1 MTQDNPSYTASGAP
15 FPSLDVLRLHWP
27 ASSRPSGAALHAK
40 IIVVD
45 DRVALVGSAN
55 LTGRAMDDNLEC
67 GILIRG
73 GREPRL
79 IRDHITGLY
88 EAGYLR
94 RL

>member
-1 MTQDNPSYTASGAP
+1 
-15 FPSLDVLRLHWP
+15 
-27 ASSRPSGAALHAK
+27 LHAK

-55 LTGRAMDDNLEC
+55 LTGRAMGDNLEC

-73 GREPRL
+73 GKQPRA
-79 IRDHITGLY
+79 IRDHVVSLY
-88 EAGYLR
+88 MAGRLR